1 MSRQIA
7 VRLPENDVTALDKA
21 IARGR
26 FPNRAAALREGL
38 EQLLRKEREREI
50 EEAYR
55 RGYGDQPQEDWIGQ
69 AGLAAFA
76 ELVKAEEKDAKPL

>member
-1 MSRQIA
+1 MS
-7 VRLPENDVTALDKA
+7 ALDEA

-38 EQLLRKEREREI
+38 RRLLRAERDREI

-55 RGYGDQPQEDWIGQ
+55 RGYGAQPQEDWLGET
-69 AGLAAFA
+69 GLAAFA
-76 ELVKAEEKDAKPL
+76 ALVGAEEKDEEPL

>member
-1 MSRQIA
+1 MRDLS
-7 VRLPENDVTALDKA
+7 ALDEA

-38 EQLLRKEREREI
+38 ERLLREEREREI
-50 EEAYR
+50 DEAYR
-55 RGYGDQPQEDWIGQ
+55 RGYGEQPQEDWIGE

-76 ELVKAEEKDAKPL
+76 ALVATEERDAEPL

>member
-1 MSRQIA
+1 MS
-7 VRLPENDVTALDKA
+7 ALDEA

-38 EQLLRKEREREI
+38 ERPLREEREREI

-55 RGYGDQPQEDWIGQ
+55 RGYGEQPQEDWIGD
-69 AGLAAFA
+69 AGLAALGAFV
-76 ELVKAEEKDAKPL
+76 EAEEKDAEPL